1 MSYIAF
7 LKIFDITYIE
17 NLLGSICDVSNSTLS
32 YCCCSIYIY
41 IIDLSVFNL
50 LQLIMLLHLLVF
62 QFFLC
67 SYKSDFN
74 NNIYTI
80 KILVYQEKWEYFIR

>member
-1 MSYIAF
+1 M
-7 LKIFDITYIE
+7 
-17 NLLGSICDVSNSTLS
+17 
-32 YCCCSIYIY
+32 Y

-67 SYKSDFN
+67 PYKSDFI

>member
-1 MSYIAF
+1 MRIY
-7 LKIFDITYIE
+7 
-17 NLLGSICDVSNSTLS
+17 LGQFVMFQILHCRIVAVV
-32 YCCCSIYIY
+32 YIY

-50 LQLIMLLHLLVF
+50 LQLIVLLHLLVF